1 MTPESQN
8 LGVKEMSQ
16 RYSLPSNIKHQLSVI
31 TYYDNEGT
39 VEGGDFVSVSNKLI
53 YKQRVN

>member
-1 MTPESQN
+1 MLESQN

-16 RYSLPSNIKHQLSVI
+16 RYPLPSNIKHQLSVI
-31 TYYDNEGT
+31 TYYHDSEVA

-53 YKQRVN
+53 YKELAC